1 MMTLLRNNAKN
12 DIIRINQNQ
21 KPETAERAS
30 MKVDIISN
38 EAAEKYEVRERT
50 DDETE
55 PGAVLFQGD
64 CQEDC
69 EDFCERYGH
78 KFRFRK
84 EVIHFPAKFLADV
97 EKRANKVRAEMD
109 EDAAKIGWKFGTHVT
124 YRASAAWKDEPTHYC
139 YLGDHGGTGQFNGYT
154 KETAGTSDGKRALQG
169 HVELIG
175 MFEALW
181 ELGLT
186 LTFDEAGKHKV
197 YGKYPEWITVDHL

>member
-124 YRASAAWKDEPTHYC
+124 YRASAAWKVGVLRMRASSFQMGRSISCDAIERI
-139 YLGDHGGTGQFNGYT
+139 GQV
-154 KETAGTSDGKRALQG
+154 ETARISSR
-169 HVELIG
+169 
-175 MFEALW
+175 W
-181 ELGLT
+181 
-186 LTFDEAGKHKV
+186 
-197 YGKYPEWITVDHL
+197 HL